1 MCDRTEERVFGVN
14 ADIYNAIKMLCLVY
28 VLYILELRRH
38 GTIKG
43 QMNLLSVSADQAHN

>member
-1 MCDRTEERVFGVN
+1 MCDRTEERVFWVN

-43 QMNLLSVSADQAHN
+43 QMNLLSISADQAHN